1 MSWDANYNSQ
11 KCYFDYFIAIFIII
25 WYNEKIK
32 KYNKEIKDDL
42 PLFKSRHKQIIKLWL
57 LR

>member
-1 MSWDANYNSQ
+1 MNTP
-11 KCYFDYFIAIFIII
+11 YFDYFIAIFIII